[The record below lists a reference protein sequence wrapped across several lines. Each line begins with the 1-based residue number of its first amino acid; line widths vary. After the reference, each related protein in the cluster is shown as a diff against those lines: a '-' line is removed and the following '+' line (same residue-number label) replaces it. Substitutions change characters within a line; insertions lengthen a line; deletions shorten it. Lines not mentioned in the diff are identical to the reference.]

1 MTHYI
6 TLSLSFSFFS
16 FLLWAVSVL
25 FRPNPRSRFAG
36 RLHVRQ
42 FFLFFSFHGCRTS
55 LHFSDCVH
63 WYYHCCTHSAVQ
75 TTKIATEGKIGMRR
89 EGQPA
94 KKASREDCCS
104 HGAWHL
110 SFSLLLFPTF
120 IPSQVF
126 FSSFTLPPS
135 ANLDPHWRAVIIRQK
150 ARAASCCWSPKFDA
164 SGLITGGN

>member
-6 TLSLSFSFFS
+6 TLSLSLSFFS

-126 FSSFTLPPS
+126 FLLLHTATFCQSWPTL
-135 ANLDPHWRAVIIRQK
+135 
-150 ARAASCCWSPKFDA
+150 A
-164 SGLITGGN
+164 SGNYPPKS